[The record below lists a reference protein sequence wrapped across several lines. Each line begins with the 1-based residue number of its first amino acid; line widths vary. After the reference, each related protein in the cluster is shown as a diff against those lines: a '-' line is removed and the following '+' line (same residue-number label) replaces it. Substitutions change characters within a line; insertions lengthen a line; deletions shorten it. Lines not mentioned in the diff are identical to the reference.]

1 MTLVKATLIPRQGP
15 AVLQQAEGRAG
26 QGLRAGDPPACGER
40 RRGEQ
45 GEWGARV
52 RGGFLHSEGLKICP
66 CL

>member
-40 RRGEQ
+40 EDEASRAS
-45 GEWGARV
+45 GAP
-52 RGGFLHSEGLKICP
+52 G
-66 CL
+66 